1 VTKEVTVGNSI
12 RVGVVATTVVVASA
26 VVATIRVAGGESG
39 ALSVRFENDRVRVL
53 ELRLKPGEREG
64 MHTHPAYVLYA
75 LTDYR
80 VRNTSADGAV
90 RVFERKRG
98 DVFWGEPVTHG
109 GENVGET
116 EVHALIVELKQGG
129 SKRSERIQ

>member
-1 VTKEVTVGNSI
+1 MRNSI
-12 RVGVVATTVVVASA
+12 RLDIVATALVMASA
-26 VVATIRVAGGESG
+26 VVATVRGASG
-39 ALSVRFENDRVRVL
+39 PRSGLSGRFENDRVRVL

-80 VRNTSADGAV
+80 VKNTSADGTV
-90 RVFERKRG
+90 RVFERKGG

-109 GENVGET
+109 GENVGDT

-129 SKRSERIQ
+129 FTQDGSVH

>member
-1 VTKEVTVGNSI
+1 MENSI
-12 RVGVVATTVVVASA
+12 RVGVVATAVVALSA
-26 VVATIRVAGGESG
+26 VVATIHGAGGQSG

-80 VRNTSADGAV
+80 VKNTSADGTV

-116 EVHALIVELKQGG
+116 EVHAVIVELKQGG
-129 SKRSERIQ
+129 SVQSEKVK